1 MTLLPGPYANEPGT
15 HFTLSPVSA
24 KINYQPSVELELVV
38 WPFLKLAKKSITR
51 FLAGSRI
58 LEMRKGLQGGPCLVA
73 TCHGKKFKSE
83 PTAGRAKWVSVCI
96 FVRFFFPF
104 FCEPFSAALC
114 PGRVAQPFFSFFFL
128 YFFGRTL
135 GRTLTGCWSL
145 AHGNCLFKRAP
156 LSFNGICLDMQTRGS
171 AEERKINLKEPR
183 CETKGQVNAPC
194 NYRPAEG
201 GEGRCSCLAGPSEE
215 YPGFRTQD
223 SAVSLQ

>member
-1 MTLLPGPYANEPGT
+1 MCV
-15 HFTLSPVSA
+15 FLSDFS
-24 KINYQPSVELELVV
+24 S
-38 WPFLKLAKKSITR
+38 
-51 FLAGSRI
+51 
-58 LEMRKGLQGGPCLVA
+58 
-73 TCHGKKFKSE
+73 
-83 PTAGRAKWVSVCI
+83 
-96 FVRFFFPF
+96 PF

-114 PGRVAQPFFSFFFL
+114 PGRVAQPFFSFFFFL

>member
-1 MTLLPGPYANEPGT
+1 MVKNLNQNRQQDELNEWVCV
-15 HFTLSPVSA
+15 FLSDFSSPFFV
-24 KINYQPSVELELVV
+24 N
-38 WPFLKLAKKSITR
+38 PFLRRFVLAEW
-51 FLAGSRI
+51 LN
-58 LEMRKGLQGGPCLVA
+58 
-73 TCHGKKFKSE
+73 
-83 PTAGRAKWVSVCI
+83 
-96 FVRFFFPF
+96 
-104 FCEPFSAALC
+104 PFS
-114 PGRVAQPFFSFFFL
+114 RFFFL

-201 GEGRCSCLAGPSEE
+201 GAGRCSCLAGPSEE